1 MKQST
6 LLFPEIS
13 SGQVVTDQQKG
24 LKYDAGK
31 DPMELLDF
39 GALRGVSR
47 VLGFGARKYAAHN
60 WRGGLQYSR
69 LLGATLRH
77 LAAYSQGEDLDPETG
92 LPHIDHALCEL
103 MFLSAFIHEGRTE
116 LDDRYITK
124 QS

>member
-1 MKQST
+1 MKQNT
-6 LLFPEIS
+6 QPYPLIS
-13 SGQVVTDQQKG
+13 SGPVATNEGG
-24 LKYDAGK
+24 LKFDAGK

-39 GALRGVSR
+39 SALRGVSR

-60 WRGGLQYSR
+60 WRGGIQYSR

-77 LAAYSQGEDLDPETG
+77 LAAYQQGEDNDPETG

-103 MFLSAFIHEGRTE
+103 MFLSAFIHEGRKE
-116 LDDRYITK
+116 LDDRPTTK